1 MIIDVIMLS
10 KGDTPAKRSMTQ
22 NAINSIH
29 GSEFDI
35 QFNIIVVENIPKVV
49 YKGCTNIHPEKK
61 FHYNEFTKI
70 GYSHCDKSDYI
81 LFVNNDIKAYKG
93 FASELVKA
101 LDIYD
106 SVSPMCPRVP
116 EHRNLPENYN
126 EGLAVRARFA
136 GWAFMMKRATVD
148 GLGLAKLFPMD
159 LHAWYS
165 DNWVAH
171 ILANNGLKHALV
183 RSSKIEHFAS
193 VTLKSLDKEEGEFYT
208 TGQKEKFD
216 DLLASFDDLL

>member
-1 MIIDVIMLS
+1 MTIDVIMLS

-70 GYSHCDKSDYI
+70 GYLHCDKSEYI
-81 LFVNNDIKAYKG
+81 LFINNDIKAYKG

-101 LDIYD
+101 LDVYD
-106 SVSPMCPRVP
+106 SVSPDVSEEFPNIETYPKITTKGLRFVP
-116 EHRNLPENYN
+116 
-126 EGLAVRARFA
+126 GL
-136 GWAFMMKRATVD
+136 
-148 GLGLAKLFPMD
+148 
-159 LHAWYS
+159 
-165 DNWVAH
+165 
-171 ILANNGLKHALV
+171 LV
-183 RSSKIEHFAS
+183 GR
-193 VTLKSLDKEEGEFYT
+193 L
-208 TGQKEKFD
+208 
-216 DLLASFDDLL
+216 